1 MWFQFANNKKVGD
14 KERSQ
19 LFYGFPA
26 LEWGPPNICRIAV
39 DAATNI
45 IEDPDQRSAHVISP
59 EDIAD
64 TQEFVKNHIVG
75 VDSTV
80 PAYSSSCLMTNVF
93 GTYMTFNCQGQE
105 LFFADTFL

>member
-1 MWFQFANNKKVGD
+1 MWFQFADNKKVGGE
-14 KERSQ
+14 ERSQ

-45 IEDPDQRSAHVISP
+45 IDDPDQRTAHVISP

-93 GTYMTFNCQGQE
+93 GTYMVFE
-105 LFFADTFL
+105 